1 MNYYLLRYRN
11 EAGRGKR
18 SPLDW
23 AGLGWA
29 GLPGWLAGWL
39 CVFFELEEGE
49 LESVSRENSG
59 NPGKIKKD
67 RILGWVRPPV
77 NRT

>member
-29 GLPGWLAGWL
+29 GLPGLAGWL
-39 CVFFELEEGE
+39 CVFLNWKKENWN
-49 LESVSRENSG
+49 VSL
-59 NPGKIKKD
+59 GKLDWKPRKNQK
-67 RILGWVRPPV
+67 R
-77 NRT
+77 